1 MNNVVILFTYLKI
14 KHGKEIV
21 GTFSSLT
28 KVCLFLSNYNQIT
41 FVFFIKNKYLI
52 VTYAKK

>member
-1 MNNVVILFTYLKI
+1 MNNVVLFMYLKI
-14 KHGKEIV
+14 EQDKEIV
-21 GTFSSLT
+21 GTISSLT

-41 FVFFIKNKYLI
+41 FVFFLKNKYLI